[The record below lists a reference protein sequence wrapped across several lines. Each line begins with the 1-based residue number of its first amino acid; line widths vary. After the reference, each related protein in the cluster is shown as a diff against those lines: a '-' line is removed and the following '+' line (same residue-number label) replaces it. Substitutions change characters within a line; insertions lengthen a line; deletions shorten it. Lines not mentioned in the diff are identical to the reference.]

1 MRILI
6 VDGEPVAR
14 SILMGLCRAT
24 EGLEIVSQ
32 ADSGAAALQA
42 IHIHQPDLLLLEA
55 VLPDMSGFEL
65 LMSVRGP
72 AAPMPIVVTAQP
84 QHALKAFEAQVLDY
98 LIKPV
103 RIERF
108 REAIGRARMR
118 RDEKAIAA
126 PAHLQTAWE
135 ASTANQGSGQSH
147 LLAGERER
155 RLYLLTPHKIDYIES
170 YGNYVKIW
178 SGSAAYISRDRI
190 KELAARLAGAGFVRI
205 ERSLLL
211 NLHSVSYIE
220 RLSHGMFAFTLNSGK
235 RLESTPT
242 FRAEILRA
250 VHPTACSK
258 RRGTDN

>member
-1 MRILI
+1 
-6 VDGEPVAR
+6 
-14 SILMGLCRAT
+14 
-24 EGLEIVSQ
+24 
-32 ADSGAAALQA
+32 
-42 IHIHQPDLLLLEA
+42 
-55 VLPDMSGFEL
+55 MSGFEL

-108 REAIGRARMR
+108 QEAIGRARAR
-118 RDEKAIAA
+118 CEQKDIGARA
-126 PAHLQTAWE
+126 PLQSATPNE
-135 ASTANQGSGQSH
+135 TPSERY

-155 RLYLLTPHKIDYIES
+155 RLYLLTPQKIDYIES
-170 YGNYVKIW
+170 YGNYVKVW
-178 SGSAAYISRDRI
+178 SGAAAYISRDRI
-190 KELAARLAGAGFVRI
+190 KELAARLAASGFVRI

-250 VHPTACSK
+250 VHPSVCSK

>member
-6 VDGEPVAR
+6 VDGEPLAR
-14 SILMGLCRAT
+14 SILMGLCRVT
-24 EGLEIVSQ
+24 KGLEIVSQ
-32 ADSGAAALQA
+32 ADSGVAALQA

-65 LMSVRGP
+65 LQSVRGP
-72 AAPMPIVVTAQP
+72 AAPMPIIVTAQP

-108 REAIGRARMR
+108 QEAIRRARTR
-118 RDEKAIAA
+118 CEQKDIGARA
-126 PAHLQTAWE
+126 PLQSAW
-135 ASTANQGSGQSH
+135 ASATNETPSQRY

-170 YGNYVKIW
+170 YGNYVKVW
-178 SGSAAYISRDRI
+178 SGAAAYISRDRI

-211 NLHSVSYIE
+211 NLQSVSYIE

-258 RRGTDN
+258 RRGNDN